1 MVLRC
6 GQMVFMQS
14 PCKVVVLV
22 PPWNQ
27 PRSLRVTNRQNVGTP
42 WFCFVSVHVYPKPIL
57 RSVWSFVHK
66 SLICWPP
73 LPEKLIDSL
82 EIVDG
87 CGTWTPGDLK
97 DDLSRNFWR
106 HEENG
111 DYPMD
116 EMRFPNIFRFQ
127 TPNPAFRIYQ
137 VLPCPAMF
145 WRYHKSLQ
153 TRGIHNRFASQVL
166 RTSLGCRWHWC

>member
-1 MVLRC
+1 MWPNGVHAVTVQSC
-6 GQMVFMQS
+6 GARAPLES
-14 PCKVVVLV
+14 API
-22 PPWNQ
+22 PPSHKQAKCWH
-27 PRSLRVTNRQNVGTP
+27 SMIL
-42 WFCFVSVHVYPKPIL
+42 FCISSCIPKPIL